1 MRFLS
6 GTILFFLFPY
16 LSHGQCPT
24 INTAMINACAVA
36 PSTSEG
42 INEFVY
48 FSTTAA
54 ATAGDY
60 TLSYGTVNPP
70 LGGASS
76 NILAGSNA
84 RTKNGPG
91 SLTSSN
97 GCVITYVTSPATV
110 IPANSGVLLIPSN
123 FDNDYDLTG
132 VCSNGSLY
140 AILVD
145 INAAPSNTWG
155 PGGTFA
161 NSSGANLRYLQ
172 ISNGAAN
179 CSSNIVS
186 YNGNGWPG
194 SADGNSVWWDGT
206 PNYQNNG
213 CSTIRPPKPT
223 ITPDPIPAVCAG
235 TPATM
240 SFNTTGVPD
249 KYSIDWNNAANTA
262 GFIDVAAAPLPAF
275 PITLTPPANVPAGT
289 YTGILTV
296 INSLT
301 PDTSIPQNITVTVN
315 PAPVITT
322 QPSTVPQ
329 KVCQNGPVSSLNLT
343 ATAGSGTISGYQ
355 WFLYTVPGNASAL
368 PFATTNS
375 FLPSSS
381 VTPVPDTLYFYCTV
395 TNSGGCST
403 VSDTA
408 ILIVNPNIVTPTAS
422 ATQQPTCAVPTGT
435 IMVTAPVSVN
445 ILYSNS
451 GAAGPYQVSG
461 TFANLAP
468 GVSYNITARDTLTGC
483 TSPVRTV
490 PINALPAGPV
500 VAASVTTQPTC
511 AVPTGTIT
519 VSSPIGA
526 DYEYSVG
533 GAYQLTT
540 GFSGLAGSTTYNV
553 TVRQI
558 STGCVSAI
566 LALPVG
572 PVAGSPARPDI
583 TVVHPVCTTP
593 TGSITVTA
601 PLNANYEY
609 STGGAYQTTVLF
621 SNLVPGTNYSVT
633 VRDISTGCISA
644 PHDTTMNMI
653 PALAPPVIA
662 TPLLFY
668 CENETAPALTAT
680 GTNLQWYTSLTGG
693 TASTT
698 APVPVTTTAGVFK
711 FYVSQKNGV
720 CESTRDSITVTVN
733 AIPALPGIAGNTTTY
748 CQNET
753 ATVLTAT
760 GTGLQWY
767 NTATGGSALPGAP
780 TPSTAA
786 GNTTYYVTQ
795 TINGCESGRAPI
807 AITVN
812 AIPAA
817 PDVSGNRNTYCKNDI
832 ASPLVPSGPQYLWY
846 NLPSGGTGSTTVPVV
861 PVATVNT
868 FNFYVSETSNGC
880 EGPRAT
886 VTITVNDIP
895 AAPSVTVPAGYCQGS
910 AAASLIAAGANLLWY
925 TTPPPGTGSPTAP
938 TPSTSTIGNT
948 DYYVTQTVNGCVSP
962 ASTITVN
969 ISAQPPAP
977 VTVPLTYCQNE
988 NAPALTA
995 TGTGLL
1001 WYTAAT
1007 GGPGSSI
1014 APTPSTSNQIITTYY
1029 VSQTVNGCE
1038 SNRAALTVTV
1048 NAIPAPPSITTPIVQ
1063 YCQKTTANPLT
1074 VTGTNVLWYTA
1085 PSGGTGSSAA
1095 PVVSTDSTGSTFHY
1109 VTQTINGCES
1119 GRDLLTVTIVAVPNP
1134 PVPVTPVDYC
1144 QNQLAAPVSANGIGL
1159 KWYSTLT
1166 SPTPLPSAP
1175 TPSTT
1180 TVTGIKYYVSQ
1191 FINTCESKRDSII
1204 VTIKPASPQP
1214 VVVSPLEYCQNII
1227 APALSAT
1234 GSNLLWYSAATGGT
1248 GSSTAPVPST
1258 TTPAT
1263 TFFYVTQNA
1272 NGCESTPRTAI
1283 TVTVKVTSTAVT
1295 GFHYSSDAFC
1305 LNGVTPPSP
1314 FYDFG
1319 FTTGGTF
1326 TSTPA
1331 GLSINAATGDINLAS
1346 SSAGTYNITY
1356 TYNTTGCVNGNTSFT
1371 TITLNPAIPS
1381 DARFSYSSPV
1391 CKDAAPVLP
1400 QTLPGFTTGGLFTSV
1415 PGTLSINSSTGEINV
1430 GNSPPGTY
1438 TVLYNVN
1445 EQGCRQARNG
1455 SSGIIIIDTSSP
1467 VTKFNYS
1474 STDICLIAG
1483 AVNPTITKATGF
1495 TAGGTFTVTP
1505 AGLSVNSVTGDVNIG
1520 LSVAGTYIIKYSV
1533 PSLLCRYAGADSIV
1547 FKLKNY
1553 GAPVTG
1559 FSYVGPVCKGDD
1571 NAIPVMNTG
1580 FTDGGVFSSA
1590 QGLAVDATSG
1600 AIDLRQSVAGDY
1612 TVRYDVAQGVCNP
1625 ADFGL
1630 ANIKVLAQPE
1640 APTVTSASVCG
1651 EGTVTLNAA
1660 ALGTLSWYTDP
1671 SLLNQVFVGGTFS
1684 TFISTTT
1691 PFYVT
1696 NTVGSCES
1704 EPAVAN
1710 AFAYPVPVKPYIGGD
1725 TSICANEKLVLN
1737 AGAYN
1742 SYLWQDGST
1751 SRTYNVVNSGIYKVI
1766 VSTGIGCSDS
1776 TSIAITVLDDCTD
1789 IVFPNAFSPNGDVHN
1804 PTFGP
1809 WGNLLPVSKYAL
1821 HIYNRYGQEVF
1832 AAADPSK
1839 KWDGT
1844 YKGKAVDIGAYI
1856 YVATYVYKNK
1866 INRVKKGTV
1875 MVIR

>member
-1 MRFLS
+1 MKFLL
-6 GTILFFLFPY
+6 GIILFFLFPY
-16 LSHGQCPT
+16 LSPGQCPT
-24 INTAMINACAVA
+24 INTAMINACAIA

-48 FSTTAA
+48 FSTSAA

-110 IPANSGVLLIPSN
+110 IPANSGVILIPSN

-132 VCSNGSLY
+132 VCGNGSLY

-172 ISNGAAN
+172 ISNGATN

-213 CSTIRPPKPT
+213 CSTIKPPKPT
-223 ITPDPIPAVCAG
+223 ITPDPILAVCPG

-249 KYSIDWNNAANTA
+249 QYSIDWNNAANTA

-275 PITLTPPANVPAGT
+275 PIQLTPPASVPAGT
-289 YTGILTV
+289 YTGTLTV

-301 PDTSIPQNITVTVN
+301 PDTSIPQNISVTVN

-322 QPSTVPQ
+322 QPADTIRA
-329 KVCQNGPVSSLNLT
+329 CQNGPVNPLQVIAN
-343 ATAGSGTISGYQ
+343 GGGGTITGYQ
-355 WFLYTVPGNASAL
+355 WYLFTTGSGFLWPPANTSTFQPSTANLSPPPVYWYCQVS
-368 PFATTNS
+368 NS
-375 FLPSSS
+375 
-381 VTPVPDTLYFYCTV
+381 
-395 TNSGGCST
+395 NGCFT
-403 VSDTA
+403 ISDTA
-408 ILIVNPNIVTPTAS
+408 ALIVSPNLAMPAAS
-422 ATQQPTCAVPTGT
+422 ATQQPTCAVPAGT
-435 IMVTAPVSVN
+435 ITVTAPAATN

-451 GAAGPYQVSG
+451 GAAGPYQVPG
-461 TFANLAP
+461 TFANLSP
-468 GVSYNITARDTLTGC
+468 GTSYNIVAKDTITGC
-483 TSPVRTV
+483 ISPVRAV
-490 PINALPAGPV
+490 AISALPAGPV
-500 VAASVTTQPTC
+500 VTASVTSAPTC

-519 VSSPIGA
+519 VSSPTGI

-533 GAYQLTT
+533 GAYQPTT
-540 GFSGLAGSTTYNV
+540 IFSGLAGGTTYNV
-553 TVRQI
+553 TARQI
-558 STGCVSAI
+558 STGCVSPIVAI
-566 LALPVG
+566 
-572 PVAGSPARPDI
+572 PVAAITGAPATPGI
-583 TVVHPVCTTP
+583 TVIHPDCITP

-609 STGGAYQTTVLF
+609 SVGGAYQPTVLF

-644 PHDTTMNMI
+644 PHDTAMKAI
-653 PALAPPVIA
+653 PVLAPPGIT
-662 TPLLFY
+662 TPLLSY
-668 CENETAPALTAT
+668 CENETAPVLTAT

-693 TASTT
+693 TASST
-698 APVPVTTTAGVFK
+698 APTPVTTAVGVFK
-711 FYVSQKNGV
+711 FYVSQKNGN
-720 CESTRDSITVTVN
+720 CESTRDSITVTIKS
-733 AIPALPGIAGNTTTY
+733 IPALPGITGNTTAY
-748 CQNET
+748 CENEV
-753 ATVLTAT
+753 ATILTAT
-760 GTGLQWY
+760 GTNLQWY
-767 NTATGGSALPGAP
+767 NVATGGSALTGAP
-780 TPSTAA
+780 TPSTAAA

-795 TINGCESGRAPI
+795 TVNGCESGRNPI

-812 AIPAA
+812 ATPAA
-817 PDVSGNRNTYCKNDI
+817 PDVSGNHTTYCKNEPDMGLT
-832 ASPLVPSGPQYLWY
+832 PVGPAFLWY
-846 NLPSGGTGSTTVPVV
+846 TVPSGGTGSTTVP
-861 PVATVNT
+861 TVDFST
-868 FNFYVSETSNGC
+868 AGISNFYVSETINGC
-880 EGPRAT
+880 EGARAT
-886 VTITVNDIP
+886 VTITVKDVP
-895 AAPSVTVPAGYCQGS
+895 SAPSVITPAGFCQGS
-910 AAASLIAAGANLLWY
+910 AGSLSATGTNLLWY
-925 TTPPPGTGSPTAP
+925 TLPPPPNSGTGSPTAP
-938 TPSTSTIGNT
+938 TPSTSAIGST
-948 DYYVTQTVNGCVSP
+948 DYYVTQTVNGCESPVSI
-962 ASTITVN
+962 ITVN
-969 ISAQPPAP
+969 ISAQPAAP
-977 VTVPLTYCQNE
+977 VTAPLIYCQNE

-1014 APTPSTSNQIITTYY
+1014 APTPSISDAGITTYY
-1029 VSQTVNGCE
+1029 VSQTINGCE
-1038 SNRAALTVTV
+1038 SGRTALAVTV
-1048 NAIPAPPSITTPIVQ
+1048 NATPAPPSITDPIVQ
-1063 YCQKTTANPLT
+1063 YCQNTTANPLI
-1074 VTGTNVLWYTA
+1074 VTGSNILWYTA
-1085 PSGGTGSSAA
+1085 PSSGTGSAVA
-1095 PVVSTDSTGSTFHY
+1095 PVVSTAATGSTFHY
-1109 VTQTINGCES
+1109 VTQTVNGCES
-1119 GRDLLTVTIVAVPNP
+1119 GRVFLTVTIVAVPTP

-1144 QNQLAAPVSANGIGL
+1144 LNQVASPVSANGIGL

-1180 TVTGIKYYVSQ
+1180 TVGNVKYYVSQ
-1191 FINTCESKRDSII
+1191 FINTCESKRDSTI

-1214 VVVSPLEYCQNII
+1214 VVVSPVEYCQNLT
-1227 APALSAT
+1227 AAALSAAGT
-1234 GSNLLWYSAATGGT
+1234 NLQWYGAATGGT
-1248 GSSTAPVPST
+1248 GSSTAPTPPT
-1258 TTPAT
+1258 TTPGT

-1305 LNGVTPPSP
+1305 LNAVTPPSP
-1314 FYDFG
+1314 FYDLG

-1331 GLSINAATGDINLAS
+1331 GLSINAATGDINLALS
-1346 SSAGTYNITY
+1346 NTGTYGITY
-1356 TYNTTGCVNGNTSFT
+1356 TYNTTGCVNGNTSAT
-1371 TITLNPAIPS
+1371 SITLNPAIPTEV
-1381 DARFSYSSPV
+1381 RFSYNSPV
-1391 CKDAAPVLP
+1391 CRDAVPALP
-1400 QTLPGFTTGGLFTSV
+1400 QTLAGFTTGGVFTSV
-1415 PGTLSINSSTGEINV
+1415 PGNLSINSSTGEVNA
-1430 GNSPPGTY
+1430 GNSQPGTY
-1438 TVLYNVN
+1438 TILYNVN
-1445 EQGCRQARNG
+1445 EQGCRQARSS
-1455 SSGIIIIDTSSP
+1455 SSGIIIIDTTSP

-1474 STDICLIAG
+1474 STDICLTAG
-1483 AVNPTITKATGF
+1483 AMNPTISKATGF
-1495 TAGGTFTVTP
+1495 TTGGTFTVTP
-1505 AGLSVNSVTGDVNIG
+1505 AGLSVNSITGDVNIG

-1533 PSLLCRYAGADSIV
+1533 PPLLCRYAGADSIV
-1547 FKLKNY
+1547 FKLTTY

-1559 FSYVGPVCKGDD
+1559 FSYVGPVCKGDN

-1580 FTDGGVFSSA
+1580 FTEGGTFLSVP
-1590 QGLAVDATSG
+1590 GLGVDATSG
-1600 AIDLRQSVAGDY
+1600 TIDLRQSIAGDY
-1612 TVRYDVAQGVCNP
+1612 TIRYDVAQGACNP
-1625 ADFGL
+1625 AGFGL
-1630 ANIKVLAQPE
+1630 ATIKVLAQPE
-1640 APTVTSASVCG
+1640 APTVTSATVCG
-1651 EGTVTLNAA
+1651 EGNVTLSAA

-1671 SLLNQVFVGGTFS
+1671 ALLNQVNVGSTFT

-1704 EPAVAN
+1704 EPAIAN
-1710 AFAYPVPVKPYIGGD
+1710 ALANPVPVKPYMGGD

-1737 AGAYN
+1737 AGTYN
-1742 SYLWQDGST
+1742 SYLWQDGSAN
-1751 SRTYNVVNSGIYKVI
+1751 STYNVVNSGIYKVI
-1766 VSTGIGCSDS
+1766 VSTGVGCSDS
-1776 TSIAITVLDDCTD
+1776 ASVTITVLDDCAD
-1789 IVFPNAFSPNGDVHN
+1789 IVFPNAFSPNGDIHN

-1809 WGNLLPVSKYAL
+1809 WGNLFPVSNYSIR
-1821 HIYNRYGQEVF
+1821 IYNRYGQEVF

-1844 YKGKAVDIGAYI
+1844 YKGKVVDIGAYI

-1866 INRVKKGTV
+1866 INKVKKGTV